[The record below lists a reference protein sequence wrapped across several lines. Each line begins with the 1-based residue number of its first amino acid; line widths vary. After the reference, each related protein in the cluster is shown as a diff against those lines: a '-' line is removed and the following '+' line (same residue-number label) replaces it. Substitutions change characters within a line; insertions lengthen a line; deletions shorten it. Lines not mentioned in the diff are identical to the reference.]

1 MGLYI
6 DVRKQ
11 EYLINRRN
19 FLMKKNVKTRDYEY
33 YTPYECCV
41 RSGGSGITRGGQ
53 DITRGGYG
61 VMNSYVEEDTLTVWK
76 VFKRII
82 AFMCGIITFASVL
95 LMLAGLWLVGDA
107 IHVSN
112 WGGEI
117 NILNYQISL
126 NAAYGLSAICYFGG
140 ALLAYLFYHITE
152 RIWD

>member
-1 MGLYI
+1 M
-6 DVRKQ
+6 K
-11 EYLINRRN
+11 
-19 FLMKKNVKTRDYEY
+19 KKNVKTRDYEY

-41 RSGGSGITRGGQ
+41 KSGGSEIVRGGQ
-53 DITRGGYG
+53 YITRGGYG
-61 VMNSYVEEDTLTVWK
+61 VMNSSVYVGDDTSTVWK

-95 LMLAGLWLVGDA
+95 LVLAGLWLLGDA

-117 NILNYQISL
+117 NIINYQISL
-126 NAAYGLSAICYFGG
+126 NAAYGVSFICYFGG
-140 ALLAYLFYHITE
+140 ALLAYVFYNITE

>member
-33 YTPYECCV
+33 YTSYKC
-41 RSGGSGITRGGQ
+41 
-53 DITRGGYG
+53 G
-61 VMNSYVEEDTLTVWK
+61 VMNSYVQDDPSTVWK

-82 AFMCGIITFASVL
+82 AFMCGSITFASVL
-95 LMLAGLWLVGDA
+95 LVLAGLWLVGDA

-117 NILNYQISL
+117 NIFNYQISL

-140 ALLAYLFYHITE
+140 ALLAYVFYHITE
-152 RIWD
+152 EIWD